1 MRKFAVPLTIL
12 YYLENYRKNPS
23 VASFQLTARDLSF
36 VLHCT
41 LPILCIPERVQ
52 RCFTNFHLEDK

>member
-23 VASFQLTARDLSF
+23 VASFQLTARDLKFCSS
-36 VLHCT
+36 LY
-41 LPILCIPERVQ
+41 LPILCIPEGVQ